1 LSGRSI
7 LSLVFLG
14 AAALGA
20 WSLQNAL
27 QDTPE
32 EDSGGEA
39 EVAGFY
45 MINASFVSPGA
56 DGRPLYRL
64 NAATMRHSVSSNRI
78 DMEDVRIEYDQA
90 AESPWVVTAP
100 HGEIQV
106 DWQTLRLDGG
116 VRMVFEDGDA
126 PPIVLD
132 TPDVLLEASEHRA
145 STDSDV
151 SLNRGEHHLTATG
164 MSVDLK
170 GGLVRLESRVNGRFL
185 P

>member
-7 LSLVFLG
+7 LSLVVLG

-27 QDTPE
+27 RDTPE

-78 DMEDVRIEYDQA
+78 DMEEVRIEYDQA

-126 PPIVLD
+126 PPVVLD

-151 SLNRGEHHLTATG
+151 SLNRGEHLVTATG